1 MRTGYEMGKL
11 CAFGATLMLCL
22 AAMANPA
29 RARDHN
35 PFMTVGAAATP
46 PSGHRQFCRDHPE
59 ECRSSPTG
67 SVGHSGKAGLAAA
80 APAPV
85 ALTTAMILSI
95 AAVNTAV
102 NASVRP
108 QSDLTL
114 YGVEEH
120 WAYPIVTADGKTAG
134 DCEDFVLLKRKM
146 LREIDGIALGDLL
159 ITVVRKHDGEGHAV
173 LTLRTTKG
181 DFILDNLD
189 WRIRDFADTPYRY
202 LKRQDPVNPAA
213 WSHIEDG
220 KDLVVSAVQN

>member
-1 MRTGYEMGKL
+1 MWKL

-22 AAMANPA
+22 AAVASPA
-29 RARDHN
+29 SARD
-35 PFMTVGAAATP
+35 PTRFMTVGAAATP
-46 PSGHRQFCRDHPE
+46 PSGHRQFCRDHPK
-59 ECRSSPTG
+59 ECHPPAA
-67 SVGHSGKAGLAAA
+67 SVGQRGKAGLAAA

-95 AAVNTAV
+95 AAINTAI

-108 QSDLTL
+108 QSDMAL

-134 DCEDFVLLKRKM
+134 DCEDYVLLKRRV
-146 LREIDGIALGDLL
+146 LSEIDGIALGDLL
-159 ITVVRKHDGEGHAV
+159 ITVVRRRDGQGHAV

-213 WSHIEDG
+213 WSQIENG
-220 KDLVVSAVQN
+220 KELVVSAVTK

>member
-1 MRTGYEMGKL
+1 MGNL

-22 AAMANPA
+22 ATLADPA
-29 RARDHN
+29 CARDN
-35 PFMTVGAAATP
+35 KPFMIVSDAATP
-46 PSGHRQFCRDHPE
+46 PTGHRQFCRDHPE
-59 ECRSSPTG
+59 ECRSPTG
-67 SVGHSGKAGLAAA
+67 AANSNGEAGVAA
-80 APAPV
+80 APPPV
-85 ALTTAMILSI
+85 DLSTAMILSI
-95 AAVNTAV
+95 AAINTAI
-102 NASVRP
+102 NASVLPR
-108 QSDLTL
+108 SDMAL

-120 WAYPIVTADGKTAG
+120 WAYPVVMSGGKAAG

-146 LREIDGIALGDLL
+146 LSEIDGIALGDLL
-159 ITVVRKHDGEGHAV
+159 ITVVRKNDGEGHAV

-220 KDLVVSAVQN
+220 KNLTVSAVQN